1 LIDYRTIL
9 NKTIVDLIVD
19 FIKKSVTYLKKKIVI
34 NTVIH
39 TVEFK

>member
-19 FIKKSVTYLKKKIVI
+19 FIKKSVTYLKKNFLI

-39 TVEFK
+39 TVE